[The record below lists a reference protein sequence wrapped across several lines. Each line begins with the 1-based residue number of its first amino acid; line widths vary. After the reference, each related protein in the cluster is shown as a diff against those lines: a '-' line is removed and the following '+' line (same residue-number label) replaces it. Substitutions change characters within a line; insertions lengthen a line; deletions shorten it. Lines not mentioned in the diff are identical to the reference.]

1 MFGEAVDFA
10 PVARTSGRRRAPLVL
25 PVVQGATPQPQLT
38 PKEQA
43 NKLAGQVGIDP
54 ALLDGIPK
62 DLLSAASAT
71 DLRLGMR
78 FAVTAL
84 QQGKPAG
91 DGSGNNT
98 SIGEFLRDKIALLPL
113 VTRFPLMAE
122 WTDRPGQG
130 LPVFV
135 QKRQQ
140 SSDPKK
146 DSKKKLAN
154 ALPSS
159 AAANFISFDA
169 LPGASGQQHETRVG
183 WSESVHH
190 DVDREMRFK
199 KTKEKEK
206 KKKQVG
212 VVADAEEDGDWHMAV
227 ETSSVQPV
235 QPGRVVAFQ
244 PSVSASSAKAAKSFL
259 EGIHVDRGAS
269 EEDAAM
275 KREEAKKAASKIV
288 MSLSQTKAAVEAGYL
303 AQRRSMQLLAPHTSQ
318 EEQDGALGNDE
329 MNRSGRGGSIVEQ
342 HILASEQHDVA
353 STGNKGEERSFG
365 RSRSHNRGGRHDV
378 VFHER
383 RHADDDGAHDGSDL
397 SSERQRRR
405 PRHLK
410 NQKSRSC
417 SSRSFHSQR
426 LRPRQGQ
433 RRSRSADSRS
443 CSREMG
449 DGYACRAKRPREG
462 YTRNDPED
470 SSRRR
475 RKPDVAAQDRSQS
488 RDRLALY
495 NEDQA
500 RRHEASR
507 SSSMRAQPGFS
518 SSTQLDK
525 RAAFEDPP
533 HHASASKLS
542 NFSATSTPGR
552 VPSRPAPVLRQL
564 ACRNG
569 WAEYVDQSNGEHV
582 YKNVMTGE
590 MTRKKPPEYGN
601 LISDSMNQRR
611 LSWLQSQ
618 RNQAQIEDLRMRSF
632 LQPNT

>member
-1 MFGEAVDFA
+1 
-10 PVARTSGRRRAPLVL
+10 
-25 PVVQGATPQPQLT
+25 VQGATTQPQLT

-54 ALLDGIPK
+54 SLLDGISQ
-62 DLLSAASAT
+62 DLLSAATAT

-78 FAVTAL
+78 FAVTSL

-91 DGSGNNT
+91 DGSGNST

-135 QKRQQ
+135 QKRQH
-140 SSDPKK
+140 SSAPKK
-146 DSKKKLAN
+146 DSKRKLGN
-154 ALPSS
+154 SLPSS

-169 LPGASGQQHETRVG
+169 LPGASGQQHETSVT
-183 WSESVHH
+183 WSESANH
-190 DVDREMRFK
+190 DTDREMRFK

-206 KKKQVG
+206 KKKQAG
-212 VVADAEEDGDWHMAV
+212 VVVEAEEDENWHMAV

-259 EGIHVDRGAS
+259 EGIQVDRGTS
-269 EEDAAM
+269 EDDAAI

-303 AQRRSMQLLAPHTSQ
+303 AQRRSMQLLAPHASHDD
-318 EEQDGALGNDE
+318 QDGFLGPDDV
-329 MNRSGRGGSIVEQ
+329 NRSGQGGSILEQ
-342 HILASEQHDVA
+342 SVLASEQQDVA
-353 STGNKGEERSFG
+353 STCRKGEERG
-365 RSRSHNRGGRHDV
+365 LGCRSRSHDRGGKHDAG
-378 VFHER
+378 FHER
-383 RHADDDGAHDGSDL
+383 RHAHDDRVRDGSDL
-397 SSERQRRR
+397 SCERQRRR
-405 PRHLK
+405 PRNLENHR
-410 NQKSRSC
+410 SRSC
-417 SSRSFHSQR
+417 SSRSLHSQR
-426 LRPRQGQ
+426 PWPRQGQ

-443 CSREMG
+443 CSRELS
-449 DGYACRAKRPREG
+449 DGYAGRTKRPRG
-462 YTRNDPED
+462 GHTRYDPED
-470 SSRRR
+470 NSRRR
-475 RKPDVAAQDRSQS
+475 RKPDVAVLQDRSQS
-488 RDRLALY
+488 RERPTTHS
-495 NEDQA
+495 EDQA
-500 RRHEASR
+500 RRHEASW
-507 SSSMRAQPGFS
+507 SSSMRAHPGFS
-518 SSTQLDK
+518 SSTQLEK
-525 RAAFEDPP
+525 RAAFDDPL
-533 HHASASKLS
+533 HHASASKMS
-542 NFSATSTPGR
+542 NFSATATPGR

-611 LSWLQSQ
+611 LNWLQSQ
-618 RNQAQIEDLRMRSF
+618 RNQAQIEDLRMRAF